1 MKIIIINESDVS
13 DEDALQAVNDNAFLF
28 MRNKSRKIMTETVA
42 WDDYAPM
49 IGAEYDAESDTIT
62 FTVMENNRKEH
73 E

>member
-28 MRNKSRKIMTETVA
+28 MRNKSRKTMTETVA
-42 WDDYAPM
+42 WDDYDPM
-49 IGAEYDAESDTIT
+49 ISAEYDAESDTIT